1 MRPGAPSTLDGRGA
15 GPAPVTGFRFDVAA
29 PGPVS
34 PALVELDGI
43 PAIGHRLRVTLNG
56 RLVDLPIT
64 AITWFHAPGAL
75 SKSGLLTL
83 GDFQP

>member
-1 MRPGAPSTLDGRGA
+1 MRPGAPSTCDGRDA
-15 GPAPVTGFRFDVAA
+15 GLGPVSGLRFDVAA
-29 PGPVS
+29 PNPVS
-34 PALVELDGI
+34 PTLVELDGI
-43 PAIGHRLRVTLNG
+43 RAVGLCVTVNG

-64 AITWFHAPGAL
+64 ANTWFHAPGAL